1 MGSGRSIRV
10 RPGGRA
16 VVPVLALLVFGAGA
30 AMHAA
35 EAAQALG
42 VAEAAPQRVEVQ
54 AAAPSDTER
63 RRRDPVAKTIVGRD
77 ELDKYGDTAVGD
89 VLKRLPGVSLSGG
102 SPRLRGLGS
111 GYTLVLVNGEPAP
124 PGFSLDNLS
133 PTQVERIEI
142 TKGPSAEHSAQA
154 VAGIINIVLREAPR
168 RRQRELRLGV
178 GYTADAPVA
187 SLNGLW
193 GGRLGEGDGAPSV
206 ALPLSLYQWRNAVEV
221 DSERRTRDRAGD
233 PQDLSLDGVERPHGS
248 GFNVGPRLSW
258 KLSGTDTL
266 DWNSFLQA
274 HRGHSSGG
282 TLTSVRGGLPP
293 VSVDD
298 HYRTSSTWRHARTQL
313 QLTRR
318 FADGSRLEAR
328 AGVQRA
334 ASRYDTQVDG
344 QDASRRSTL
353 QRLSSARSTDR
364 GASAA
369 GKWQQ
374 PVADDHTL
382 AIGWDIETRR
392 RTEQRSVV
400 ENGSEQLL
408 GFDGEPFEA
417 QLERQALWLQDE
429 WAIGPQWDTQLGL
442 RAEQLT
448 TTSAGLAEQQRQRS
462 RVVSPLAQL
471 RYRLDPKGRDLLRA
485 SLTRSYR
492 APDPAQLI
500 ERPAISGSY
509 PADGLNTALAP
520 DRLGNAQL
528 QPELATGVELAFERY
543 FARGGV
549 ASVAAFYRR
558 ISGLIR
564 AEVALEQDVAWST
577 APRYVARPRNLDR
590 AETSGLEFE
599 VKGRAADLLPGW
611 VDAALALDLRASA
624 SVYRSDV
631 DGIPGPDN
639 RLDGQVPYA
648 LTMGFDHVAK
658 AWPLTWGASLAW
670 QPACATQQSR
680 VQLQEQGAQR
690 TLDVYALWAFS
701 RAASL
706 RVSVNNAAPLDNVSH
721 VTVQDDD
728 GFVHDSENRR
738 SVNRQFKASLT
749 LKF

>member
-1 MGSGRSIRV
+1 VAPVAGL
-10 RPGGRA
+10 A
-16 VVPVLALLVFGAGA
+16 AKVLAKSMGLLLWGAGA
-30 AMHAA
+30 A
-35 EAAQALG
+35 AQANDG
-42 VAEAAPQRVEVQ
+42 GAAPQRVEVQ
-54 AAAPSDTER
+54 AAVADDTER
-63 RRRDPVAKTIVGRD
+63 RRGEPVAKTIVGRE
-77 ELDKYGDTAVGD
+77 ELDKYGDAAIGD

-102 SPRLRGLGS
+102 NARLRGLGS

-154 VAGIINIVLREAPR
+154 VAGTINIVLREAPR
-168 RRQRELRLGV
+168 QRQRELRMGA

-187 SLNGLW
+187 SLNGVW
-193 GGRLGEGDGAPSV
+193 GDRLGEGVGAFSL
-206 ALPLSLYQWRNAVEV
+206 ALPLSLYQWRNEV
-221 DSERRTRDRAGD
+221 DVDTQRHTRDRAGA
-233 PQDLSLDGVERPHGS
+233 PQDLALDGVERPHGS
-248 GFNVGPRLSW
+248 GFNLGPRLSW

-266 DWNSFLQA
+266 AWNSFVQA

-282 TLTSVRGGLPP
+282 TFTSVQAGLPP
-293 VSVDD
+293 ASVDD
-298 HYRTSSTWRHARTQL
+298 HYRTRSEWRHARSQL

-328 AGVQRA
+328 AGAQRS

-344 QDASRRSTL
+344 QDAGQRTTL
-353 QRLSSARSTDR
+353 QRRASGRSTDR
-364 GASAA
+364 GASTA

-374 PVADDHTL
+374 PLADDHTL
-382 AIGWDIETRR
+382 AIGWDVETRR
-392 RTEQRSVV
+392 RAEQRSVI
-400 ENGSEQLL
+400 ENGAEQLL

-417 QLERQALWLQDE
+417 KLQRQALWLQDE
-429 WAIGPQWDTQLGL
+429 WTIGPRWDTQLGV

-462 RVVSPLAQL
+462 RVVSPLAHL
-471 RYRLDPKGRDLLRA
+471 RYRLDPKGRELLRA

-492 APDPAQLI
+492 APDPVQLI

-509 PADGLNTALAP
+509 PADGPNTALAP
-520 DRLGNAQL
+520 DRIGNAQL

-549 ASVAAFYRR
+549 ASVAAFHRR

-564 AEVALEQDVAWST
+564 AEVALEQDVAWSPV
-577 APRYVARPRNLDR
+577 PRYVARPRNLER
-590 AETSGLEFE
+590 AETSGLEYE

-624 SVYRSDV
+624 SVYRSEV

-639 RLDGQVPYA
+639 RLDAQVPYA
-648 LTMGFDHVAK
+648 LSMGFDHVAK
-658 AWPLTWGASLAW
+658 GWPLTWGASLAY
-670 QPACATQQSR
+670 QPAYATQQSR
-680 VQLQEQGAQR
+680 VQLLEQGAQR

-706 RVSVNNAAPLDNVSH
+706 RVSVNNAVPLDNVSR

-728 GFVHDSENRR
+728 GFVHDSANRR
-738 SVNRQFKASLT
+738 SVNRQINASLT
-749 LKF
+749 LRF